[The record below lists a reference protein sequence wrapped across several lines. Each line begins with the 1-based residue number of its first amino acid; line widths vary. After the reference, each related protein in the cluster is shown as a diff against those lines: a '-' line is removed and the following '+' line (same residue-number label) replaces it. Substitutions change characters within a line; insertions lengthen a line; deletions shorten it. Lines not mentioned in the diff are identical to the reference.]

1 MRFLTVI
8 FFVVVRR
15 ETGSFSSQCVF
26 ALTFLGLD
34 GRDPGLARG
43 VERRIAPLKFRKA
56 ERESFNRNRRKS
68 PECARGDQQ
77 SESLNRKTPWP
88 RPHQTCAKRE
98 RQTRIQ
104 SK

>member
-1 MRFLTVI
+1 MAAT
-8 FFVVVRR
+8 
-15 ETGSFSSQCVF
+15 
-26 ALTFLGLD
+26 
-34 GRDPGLARG
+34 PGLARG

-88 RPHQTCAKRE
+88 RPAPDLRE
-98 RQTRIQ
+98 ARTADSNPKQILPLAAVIHYNMEP
-104 SK
+104 S

>member
-1 MRFLTVI
+1 MRNSN

-15 ETGSFSSQCVF
+15 ENRVF
-26 ALTFLGLD
+26 FVSTRVRLNILGLD

-56 ERESFNRNRRKS
+56 ERESFNRNRRES
-68 PECARGDQQ
+68 PECARGDQP
-77 SESLNRKTPWP
+77 SESLNRKTQRWP